1 MVPTAG
7 SRWSSSAP
15 RTAVSAGSAS
25 PVAWRGGFPDR
36 RRLARE
42 RAMTGVASVG
52 GCRRFLPLSRPFAP
66 FTAPLARRP
75 RTDEQQVLELGEAR
89 RPLIKR
95 RPGLTVRRRRRQSPL
110 QVVVRRLD
118 DDVHQIDGVEG
129 GVGCGTETAC
139 TASMTIATRT
149 AVVCAI
155 ISSKRASGV
164 LHA

>member
-66 FTAPLARRP
+66 FTAPLARRL

-118 DDVHQIDGVEG
+118 DDVHQIDVAEG
-129 GVGCGTETAC
+129 RRRLRRGNALRLEHDNRNQNYGGLRHNLLAESAR
-139 TASMTIATRT
+139 SIA
-149 AVVCAI
+149 
-155 ISSKRASGV
+155 
-164 LHA
+164 